1 MDLTYRKTGVQHRY
15 GNTYVGYRAPL
26 EVVDFPH
33 PPALAVVTTVHVGD
47 FSSSC
52 TGNATDLHAI
62 LVHRIRGVIRLL
74 LLSTGSFYPL
84 YLLLPSDVLRR
95 ISQLRSASWP
105 PYVCHRKEGFRKLEV
120 FISRCCPHLRKT
132 DNRSEECLMFFILMS
147 FLEF

>member
-62 LVHRIRGVIRLL
+62 MVHRIRGVIRLL
-74 LLSTGSFYPL
+74 LLSTGSFYPP
-84 YLLLPSDVLRR
+84 LPPSTFKCIEAHFAVSVVTPIRLSPEGRL
-95 ISQLRSASWP
+95 SQA
-105 PYVCHRKEGFRKLEV
+105 
-120 FISRCCPHLRKT
+120 
-132 DNRSEECLMFFILMS
+132 
-147 FLEF
+147 